1 MVIDPDFLQL
11 LACPATR
18 RPLRELTAADL
29 AALNARIARGGV
41 RNRGGAS
48 VAEALQAGLQPDGER
63 VVYPIQD
70 GIPIL
75 LTTEAIALDDVEG
88 GQTSR

>member
-1 MVIDPDFLQL
+1 MAIDPDFLRM

-18 RPLRELTAADL
+18 RPLREIAAADL
-29 AALNARIARGGV
+29 AALNARIQRGGV
-41 RNRGGAS
+41 RNRGGAEVS
-48 VAEALQAGLQPDGER
+48 QPLAEGLQPDGER

-75 LTTEAIALDDVEG
+75 LTSEAIALDAVDA
-88 GQTSR
+88 SRPNR